1 MDISTRLEQ
10 IATLA
15 KQAPEMAFTTLGHHI
30 DFDLLC
36 EAFERTNWRSA
47 PGVDGVKARAY
58 MEDLESN
65 LRSLLERAKS
75 GIYRAPPVRRVHIPK
90 GSGSET
96 RPIGIPTLEDKVLQ
110 RAVCMILEAIYEQD
124 FLDCSYGFRP
134 GRNVHQALEA
144 LWQQTMQMGGCW
156 LLEVDIRKYFDTLDH
171 AHLKELLQQRV
182 RDGVLRR
189 LIHQG
194 PRAPGGHG
202 LSRTFD
208 FLGFTHFWGVSRK
221 GNRVVQRK
229 TAKKRFTRSLLKV
242 AAWCRQ
248 NRHLRVALQHV
259 MLCMKV
265 RGHYQFYG
273 ITGNYRAL
281 ARFTH
286 AVARVWRKWLNRR
299 SERRRMP
306 WDRFKRLLARYPLPA
321 PRVAQSVFRSVA
333 KP

>member
-1 MDISTRLEQ
+1 
-10 IATLA
+10 
-15 KQAPEMAFTTLGHHI
+15 
-30 DFDLLC
+30 
-36 EAFERTNWRSA
+36 
-47 PGVDGVKARAY
+47 
-58 MEDLESN
+58 
-65 LRSLLERAKS
+65 
-75 GIYRAPPVRRVHIPK
+75 VRRVHIPK

-110 RAVCMILEAIYEQD
+110 
-124 FLDCSYGFRP
+124 
-134 GRNVHQALEA
+134 
-144 LWQQTMQMGGCW
+144 
-156 LLEVDIRKYFDTLDH
+156 
-171 AHLKELLQQRV
+171 QRV

-189 LIHQG
+189 LIHKWLKAGVMEDGNLHYPTEGTPQGGVISPLLANVYLHEVLDKWFEHEVKPGLKGRAFLVRYADDFVIGFKEETDARRVMAMLPNRFGSYGLTVHPEKTRLIDFRHPNRHQG